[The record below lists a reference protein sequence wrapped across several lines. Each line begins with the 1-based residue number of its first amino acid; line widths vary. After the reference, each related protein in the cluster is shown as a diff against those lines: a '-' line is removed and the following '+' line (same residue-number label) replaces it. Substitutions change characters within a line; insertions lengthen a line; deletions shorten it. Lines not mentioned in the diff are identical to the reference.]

1 MASDIPTLSNGHL
14 GFVVYG
20 DAILM
25 NGLYNGVRGTSHR
38 ARIPNY
44 SNLIADEA
52 CFTDNCLYR
61 MNMKQGYFEKIVNNG
76 RNYRVQQHLYPHR
89 FYNRAIIN
97 RMIVERLEA
106 TAPIEVV
113 LLMEPGDIPGNDT
126 IQVDTYVL
134 SLSSASFE
142 NRNITVRCFQT
153 NDIEDTFYQ
162 PEVRKFCLAHTDYPA
177 SIKMDSMQ
185 RTVEYY
191 HITTV
196 GDSEGSVIKEII
208 DVLTALKAGE
218 LFASHTSVW
227 EQDWNTFG
235 ISVGGNDNLNK
246 IIHASIFY
254 LISNLPSAK
263 SNQKNDQF
271 YGLSPSGIGKGGI
284 LYAEYQG
291 HSFWDTEMW
300 MLPPMTLLNP
310 KWSEDILSY
319 RYMTRKAASD
329 NARNTGY
336 MGYRYPWES
345 AYTGREVTPDC
356 CPEVVEFQHHVISDI
371 AYAFRSHL
379 AATHDMNW
387 WKNVGCDIAYN
398 TAKFWQSRVKFN
410 ETSDHYEIRSNFEF

>member
-1 MASDIPTLSNGHL
+1 
-14 GFVVYG
+14 
-20 DAILM
+20 M

-44 SNLIADEA
+44 SNLIAVET
-52 CFTDNCLYR
+52 CSTDNCLYR
-61 MNMKQGYFEKIVNNG
+61 MNMKQGYFETIMNNG
-76 RNYRVQQHLYPHR
+76 RNYRVHQHIYPHR

-106 TAPIEVV
+106 TTQIEVT
-113 LLMEPGDIPGNDT
+113 LSMAPGEIPGEDT
-126 IQVDTYVL
+126 IQVDSYVIP
-134 SLSSASFE
+134 LSSESFE
-142 NRNITVRCFQT
+142 KRNITVRCFQT

-162 PEVRKFCLAHTDYPA
+162 PEVRKFCLAHTNYPA
-177 SIKMDSMQ
+177 SIKMEAIQ
-185 RTVEYY
+185 RTAEYY

-208 DVLTALKAGE
+208 DVLKALKDDT
-218 LFASHTSVW
+218 LFESHTSAW
-227 EQDWNTFG
+227 EKDWNTFG
-235 ISVGGNDNLNK
+235 ISVDGNANLNK

-263 SNQKNDQF
+263 TNQLNDQF

-329 NARNTGY
+329 NAKATGY
-336 MGYRYPWES
+336 SGYRYPWES

-387 WKNVGCDIAYN
+387 WKTVGCDIAYN
-398 TAKFWQSRVKFN
+398 TAKFWQSRAKYN
-410 ETSDHYEIRSNFEF
+410 ETTDHYEIRSKLYFNC